1 MTDGAAVIKTAVDA
15 FGTVTIL
22 INNAGI
28 LRDKGYVPFILV
40 CISKRSALY
49 SNYLLAFVRFRNMSD
64 QEFDQIQ
71 LVHLKGAFA
80 CSKAAW
86 PIFRKQKFGRIVN
99 TASAAGLY
107 GKSAL
112 LFLKLLSVS

>member
-1 MTDGAAVIKTAVDA
+1 MNNSSVTDGAAVIKTAVDA

-28 LRDKGYVPFILV
+28 LRDKKYVLQPRMMLSLAYTLGY
-40 CISKRSALY
+40 S
-49 SNYLLAFVRFRNMSD
+49 FRNITDKEWD
-64 QEFDQIQ
+64 QVYE
-71 LVHLKGAFA
+71 VHIKGAYS
-80 CSKAAW
+80 CTKAAW

-107 GKSAL
+107 GTLCHCSSL
-112 LFLKLLSVS
+112 Q